1 MRSFKHAT
9 RGIGLLL
16 LCIFAIPARAEL
28 PVLAIDAVFPPV
40 LSTNH
45 PNALKV
51 TGGRFTQDIEQ
62 IVFSDPRIVA
72 KLDESAS
79 LPLDP
84 LATAQKVYG
93 SFSVTVDPSVP
104 PGIYELWAT
113 GRYGVSNSRFIAVVN
128 TPVENLPP
136 SIDPKNPPEVLPGVC
151 YVGLTKRN
159 DRVLLRTKKAE
170 RWPRIL
176 LASQSIDAT
185 TLAALQVSDSEG
197 NVLSQ
202 LRSVNREPIVF
213 TTPTSVPTKQIEE
226 LRLGIHD
233 FLYRS
238 SESMSFALVIDPPD
252 NHPLLSANSWKSPFS
267 VFASAVSEWPSVDA
281 NAQPSALQDGSS
293 PQAILPQMVPSPPWQ
308 VKFRLS
314 AKEPTREIEFT
325 PSEGAAYECEVLSET
340 MGQLSDIR
348 VIADR
353 VVPPPT
359 PEQLLEI
366 RNVLAQNP
374 SGVVADNPGLQ
385 QRIQDFLARGRFTGR
400 DVISIAEDGSA
411 VGTRAVRLVTTD
423 PIFSIPPGPA
433 NKNIRLSV
441 SDLNLQPSSKHSTE
455 VVLRLGPPVPRVHAV
470 GHWLPDTN
478 NSAQAK
484 TTGVSLPKGGQ
495 VAMHVSV
502 RRAGNHSLP
511 IELSCESLPA
521 GVTVAPSV
529 LAPGQSEGILVF
541 FADENAVGSLGAI
554 KPVAKTK
561 LNPADPETV
570 IPIQA
575 AAIVVSASGDRG
587 LPQARISGQWLLKVV
602 DQDLAPIQIRA
613 GDSPGLVLE
622 IPQGGAGK
630 LPVRAVRRAGGEAKG
645 IMRPQNLPPKVT
657 LGEFELPEKAL
668 EANPEIKVAAD
679 APVGEYTVW
688 FATEIVLKQSL
699 HPESHSRLLA
709 YRDRIQGFLAD
720 PNWAGDRPAA
730 EKIIAETNPK
740 LEALAKEIAPR
751 DFQTF
756 LPSAPF
762 RLKVV
767 PAAEPPK

>member
-28 PVLAIDAVFPPV
+28 PVLAVDAVFPPV
-40 LSTNH
+40 LSTSH

-51 TGGRFTQDIEQ
+51 TAGRFTQDIEQ

-84 LATAQKVYG
+84 LTAPQKVYG

-104 PGIYELWAT
+104 PGFYELWAM

-128 TPVENLPP
+128 TPVESLPA

-151 YVGLTKRN
+151 YVGLSKRN
-159 DRVLLRTKKAE
+159 DRVLLRTKKAD

-176 LASQSIDAT
+176 LASQTIDAAT
-185 TLAALQVSDSEG
+185 IAAMQVSDSEG

-202 LRSVNREPIVF
+202 LRSFNREPILF
-213 TTPTSVPTKQIEE
+213 TTPTSTPTKQVEE
-226 LRLGIHD
+226 LRIGIHD

-238 SESMSFALVIDPPD
+238 SESMSFALVVDPPD
-252 NHPLLSANSWKSPFS
+252 NHPLLTSNSWKSPFS
-267 VFASAVSEWPSVDA
+267 VFATAVSEWPVV
-281 NAQPSALQDGSS
+281 DGSVQSPASQDSASSQPIS
-293 PQAILPQMVPSPPWQ
+293 PQLVSSPPWQ
-308 VKFRLS
+308 VKLRLS

-325 PSEGAAYECEVLSET
+325 PSEGATYECEVLSEAI
-340 MGQLSDIR
+340 GQSSDIR

-353 VVPPPT
+353 VVPPPSS
-359 PEQLLEI
+359 EQLVEI
-366 RNVLAQNP
+366 RNMLASNP

-385 QRIQDFLARGRFTGR
+385 QRVQDFLARSRFTGR
-400 DVISIAEDGSA
+400 DVISVAEDGLS
-411 VGTRAVRLVTTD
+411 VGTRAVRLLTSD
-423 PIFSIPPGPA
+423 PIFLIPPGPA

-441 SDLNLQPSSKHSTE
+441 SDLNLQPSSRHSTE
-455 VVLRLGPPVPRVHAV
+455 VVLRLGPPVPRIHAV

-484 TTGVSLPKGGQ
+484 TTGVALPKGGQ

-502 RRAGNHSLP
+502 RRAGNHNLP
-511 IELSCESLPA
+511 VELTCESLPA
-521 GVTVAPSV
+521 GVSVVPAV
-529 LAPGQSEGILVF
+529 LAPGQNEGIILF
-541 FADENAVGSLGAI
+541 FAEDNAVGSLGVI
-554 KPVAKTK
+554 KPVAKTR
-561 LNPADPETV
+561 LNPSDPETV

-575 AAIVVSASGDRG
+575 ASIVVSASGDRG

-613 GDSPGLVLE
+613 GDSLGFVLE

-645 IMRPQNLPPKVT
+645 IMRPQNVPPKVT
-657 LGEFELPEKAL
+657 LGEFELPEKGL
-668 EANPEIKVAAD
+668 EVNPEIKVAAD

-709 YRDRIQGFLAD
+709 YRDRIQGLLAD

-767 PAAEPPK
+767 PAVEPPK

>member
-128 TPVENLPP
+128 TPVENLPS

-185 TLAALQVSDSEG
+185 TIAALQVSDSGG

-213 TTPTSVPTKQIEE
+213 MTPTSVPTKQIEE

-308 VKFRLS
+308 VKFTLS

-325 PSEGAAYECEVLSET
+325 PSEGATYECEVLSET

-359 PEQLLEI
+359 PEQLVEI

-455 VVLRLGPPVPRVHAV
+455 VVLRLGPAVPRVHAV

-502 RRAGNHSLP
+502 RRAGNHNLP
-511 IELSCESLPA
+511 IELSCDNLPA

-613 GDSPGLVLE
+613 GESPGLVLE

-709 YRDRIQGFLAD
+709 YRDRIQGLLAD